1 MFIVFFIFLIVM
13 NDGLII
19 MVFNLDFEFKIG
31 ILVFNIYR
39 FYWMFYNYK
48 CWVKINWNYY
58 YCICINVRIIIDVY
72 LNIFICKIFKFI
84 KRCGVLGFF
93 LNKRCN

>member
-19 MVFNLDFEFKIG
+19 MVFNQDIEFKIG

-39 FYWMFYNYK
+39 FY
-48 CWVKINWNYY
+48 
-58 YCICINVRIIIDVY
+58 
-72 LNIFICKIFKFI
+72 
-84 KRCGVLGFF
+84 
-93 LNKRCN
+93 